1 MNKFFW
7 NGFCFVAIIVALI
20 IYACANRGYPQGGEK
35 DVTPPQVIKE
45 VPESFSTNFKGK
57 QIDIYFDEYVQLKD
71 INKKFVMSPP
81 MKKKARVS
89 LRGKYV
95 RVTFQDSLKPN
106 TTYTLDFADA
116 IVDNNEGN
124 PLGFYRYV
132 FSTGPQLDSMELG
145 GQVIDMQTQ
154 LPVLGATVMF
164 YQNTADSVPLTDLP
178 SYVAKTDSAGMF
190 RVTNIKDDTYRVMA
204 IDDARGNYLFVPS
217 ETKVGFIDSLI
228 QTISFPMTVYDTI
241 HPDTTVVEGRRTKK
255 GMEFKVVSK
264 DTIVRRDFTMFGPTN
279 LFIPMFDEEKTQL
292 YLVDEARKERE
303 RLDFTFSI
311 PAEHQL
317 KVRLLGLHLL
327 DKVNQDDWYI
337 EERSAGRDTIQLWI
351 KDSLVYKIDSLVAEA
366 SYLRT
371 DSLGKR
377 VLLADTIKFYYKDK
391 PEPKGKRKKEQD
403 SIPVIKFMEIS
414 AGVGS
419 TMDLNKNITLEFD
432 RPIVEDG
439 LKNIQLLEMVDSVL
453 TPVDFSLKHDSLKI
467 RKYYLGYKWKPETEY
482 ALSFPV
488 AGTVART
495 FADEGRRVGKGLL
508 LAELDP
514 TSARRTFEAAEAAL
528 NQAKDACAR
537 LKQLYDA
544 ESLPEIKWVEAQTRL
559 RQAEAA
565 FGIAKKNLEDCSL
578 YAPFSGVVGQ
588 RRISAGETALPG
600 VPVLTLLEVGRVK
613 VRFSVPE
620 QEIARLG
627 ADSRIGY
634 SWLSVV

>member
-228 QTISFPMTVYDTI
+228 PVSYTQRLSRDG
-241 HPDTTVVEGRRTKK
+241 ERRR
-255 GMEFKVVSK
+255 EWSSK
-264 DTIVRRDFTMFGPTN
+264 WCQ
-279 LFIPMFDEEKTQL
+279 K
-292 YLVDEARKERE
+292 
-303 RLDFTFSI
+303 
-311 PAEHQL
+311 
-317 KVRLLGLHLL
+317 
-327 DKVNQDDWYI
+327 
-337 EERSAGRDTIQLWI
+337 
-351 KDSLVYKIDSLVAEA
+351 
-366 SYLRT
+366 
-371 DSLGKR
+371 
-377 VLLADTIKFYYKDK
+377 
-391 PEPKGKRKKEQD
+391 
-403 SIPVIKFMEIS
+403 
-414 AGVGS
+414 
-419 TMDLNKNITLEFD
+419 
-432 RPIVEDG
+432 
-439 LKNIQLLEMVDSVL
+439 
-453 TPVDFSLKHDSLKI
+453 
-467 RKYYLGYKWKPETEY
+467 
-482 ALSFPV
+482 
-488 AGTVART
+488 
-495 FADEGRRVGKGLL
+495 
-508 LAELDP
+508 
-514 TSARRTFEAAEAAL
+514 
-528 NQAKDACAR
+528 
-537 LKQLYDA
+537 
-544 ESLPEIKWVEAQTRL
+544 TRL
-559 RQAEAA
+559 FGVISPCLGRQTY
-565 FGIAKKNLEDCSL
+565 LSRC
-578 YAPFSGVVGQ
+578 
-588 RRISAGETALPG
+588 
-600 VPVLTLLEVGRVK
+600 LTRKRLNCIWLMRL
-613 VRFSVPE
+613 VRNESDW
-620 QEIARLG
+620 IL
-627 ADSRIGY
+627 
-634 SWLSVV
+634 LSVFRLNIS

>member
-57 QIDIYFDEYVQLKD
+57 QIDIYFNEYVQLKD

-164 YQNTADSVPLTDLP
+164 YQNTADSVALTDLP

-190 RVTNIKDDTYRVMA
+190 RVTNIKNDTYRVMA

-228 QTISFPMTVYDTI
+228 QTISFPTTVYDTI

-292 YLVDEARKERE
+292 YLVDEAR
-303 RLDFTFSI
+303 
-311 PAEHQL
+311 
-317 KVRLLGLHLL
+317 
-327 DKVNQDDWYI
+327 
-337 EERSAGRDTIQLWI
+337 
-351 KDSLVYKIDSLVAEA
+351 
-366 SYLRT
+366 
-371 DSLGKR
+371 
-377 VLLADTIKFYYKDK
+377 
-391 PEPKGKRKKEQD
+391 
-403 SIPVIKFMEIS
+403 
-414 AGVGS
+414 
-419 TMDLNKNITLEFD
+419 
-432 RPIVEDG
+432 
-439 LKNIQLLEMVDSVL
+439 
-453 TPVDFSLKHDSLKI
+453 
-467 RKYYLGYKWKPETEY
+467 
-482 ALSFPV
+482 
-488 AGTVART
+488 
-495 FADEGRRVGKGLL
+495 
-508 LAELDP
+508 
-514 TSARRTFEAAEAAL
+514 
-528 NQAKDACAR
+528 
-537 LKQLYDA
+537 
-544 ESLPEIKWVEAQTRL
+544 
-559 RQAEAA
+559 
-565 FGIAKKNLEDCSL
+565 
-578 YAPFSGVVGQ
+578 
-588 RRISAGETALPG
+588 
-600 VPVLTLLEVGRVK
+600 
-613 VRFSVPE
+613 
-620 QEIARLG
+620 
-627 ADSRIGY
+627 
-634 SWLSVV
+634 